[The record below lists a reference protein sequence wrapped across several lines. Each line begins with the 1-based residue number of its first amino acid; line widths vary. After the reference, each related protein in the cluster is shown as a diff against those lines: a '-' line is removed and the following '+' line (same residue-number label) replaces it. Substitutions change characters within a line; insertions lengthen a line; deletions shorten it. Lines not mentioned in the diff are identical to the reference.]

1 VRADPDVIVIGAG
14 PNGLVAAAVLAQ
26 AGLQVLVLEANATI
40 GGGVRS
46 AEVTLPG
53 FRHDTHSGFY
63 PLFPVGPIGK
73 LPLADYGLEWCHWPR
88 PYGGGTPAGPGVAQ
102 ERTPGETAAI
112 FERACPGDG
121 AGWRELYGWWEWARP
136 ALLSLLFNPLGHP
149 APLAHG
155 ASLLRSPRRLLEFAQ
170 LSVSP
175 ALAVAQRVFA
185 GEDASVWFIG
195 SALHSDL
202 GPEDAGGGAF
212 CLLLAALG
220 QEVGMPIPR
229 GGARAIPDALR
240 RLIEA
245 YNGLVLTEQRV
256 ERIVVR
262 NGRAMAVRT
271 GTDEFPARRAVLAT
285 VEPQQLFLD
294 LAGDGALPADFVKLV
309 RRFRRGSGV
318 FKLDLALSGPPQFRS
333 EVLQGTLV
341 LHLAR
346 SVGELSRGVAAT
358 RRGALPSHP
367 LLIAG
372 LHTLADPSRAPAGCH
387 TLWAETH
394 VPSRIEADV
403 AESIT
408 ARRWSEA
415 KLPFV
420 ERLLDELELF
430 APGLRGLVLGLHAQS
445 PDDLYASDSNLVD
458 GDIAGGSYTVDQQLV
473 FRPFPGWFKYR
484 TPIRGLYISGAA
496 THPGAGVHGGPGANA
511 ARVLLADLKIA
522 RFSDGLEQRLSGLA
536 TQVRRKVSLA

>member
-1 VRADPDVIVIGAG
+1 
-14 PNGLVAAAVLAQ
+14 
-26 AGLQVLVLEANATI
+26 
-40 GGGVRS
+40 
-46 AEVTLPG
+46 
-53 FRHDTHSGFY
+53 
-63 PLFPVGPIGK
+63 
-73 LPLADYGLEWCHWPR
+73 
-88 PYGGGTPAGPGVAQ
+88 
-102 ERTPGETAAI
+102 
-112 FERACPGDG
+112 
-121 AGWRELYGWWEWARP
+121 
-136 ALLSLLFNPLGHP
+136 
-149 APLAHG
+149 
-155 ASLLRSPRRLLEFAQ
+155 
-170 LSVSP
+170 
-175 ALAVAQRVFA
+175 
-185 GEDASVWFIG
+185 
-195 SALHSDL
+195 
-202 GPEDAGGGAF
+202 
-212 CLLLAALG
+212 
-220 QEVGMPIPR
+220 MPIPR

-271 GTDEFPARRAVLAT
+271 GTEEFPARRAVLAT

-294 LAGDGALPADFVKLV
+294 LAGAGALPADFVKLV

-333 EVLQGTLV
+333 EVLRGTLV

-415 KLPFV
+415 LTVTISKRN
-420 ERLLDELELF
+420 ERTFIAAGIEPRRLESRIVRV
-430 APGLRGLVLGLHAQS
+430 RGFIEERNGPRIEAIRPEQIE
-445 PDDLYASDSNLVD
+445 
-458 GDIAGGSYTVDQQLV
+458 IAD
-473 FRPFPGWFKYR
+473 R
-484 TPIRGLYISGAA
+484 
-496 THPGAGVHGGPGANA
+496 N
-511 ARVLLADLKIA
+511 
-522 RFSDGLEQRLSGLA
+522 
-536 TQVRRKVSLA
+536 